1 MRVGRRWT
9 ARLALGAA
17 FNIGLLLC
25 ATAPVAAAM
34 WVRTSLDP
42 PIPLVGQNVRVS
54 VLTFYLTH
62 NLCWDAPAAS
72 PIPHA
77 QWHSGG
83 SAPEELRL
91 QLQALGPES
100 AQVLVPL
107 TKRASDAAYWDGVIT
122 FPSAGEWKL
131 FVSFADQPSPNPRY
145 KAISDAI
152 NNAGRRCGGFE
163 RDVTVRSTQSLAG
176 SASVLT
182 EALPGPG
189 APPTKTE
196 GSTRPGSD
204 MVQVLPAAVLLL
216 TLSWLVVRRLSRLLR
231 RHHV

>member
-1 MRVGRRWT
+1 
-9 ARLALGAA
+9 
-17 FNIGLLLC
+17 
-25 ATAPVAAAM
+25 M

-42 PIPLVGQNVRVS
+42 PIPRVGQNVRVS

-62 NLCWDAPAAS
+62 NLCWDDPAAS

-77 QWHSGG
+77 EWHSGG

-91 QLQALGPES
+91 QLQALGPE
-100 AQVLVPL
+100 ATQVVVPL
-107 TKRASDAAYWDGVIT
+107 TKRSGDGAYWDGVIT

-131 FVSFADQPSPNPRY
+131 VASFADASLADQPSPNPRY

-163 RDVTVRSTQSLAG
+163 RDVTVTSTSSGAG
-176 SASVLT
+176 SASMVT
-182 EALPGPG
+182 EVAAGPK
-189 APPTKTE
+189 ATPTKTE
-196 GSTRPGSD
+196 GSTRPGND

-216 TLSWLVVRRLSRLLR
+216 TLTWLVVRRFRWL
-231 RHHV
+231 H